1 MITKSPENLSRRD
14 SDRHIII
21 KPEPRHYRP
30 IKPVAVPEG
39 GATIFFVLAALTAMG
54 WAVCKRYG
62 ARFAQNPVA
71 RG

>member
-54 WAVCKRYG
+54 WAVCNRYG
-62 ARFAQNPVA
+62 ARFAQNLLA